1 MFRLRNRRAVGAVV
15 AIAGIFTVQPAF
27 SADLTGPEIQ
37 KLLSGT
43 TIYLE
48 FATDNPVT
56 GGGGGVM
63 AYTTD
68 GKVSTKFPNGSSLKG
83 TWVVKDNTSCITW
96 DGQPPAPC
104 TRFDKTGE
112 VITSINTAS
121 GKPRGKIT
129 KTAPGNPEK
138 LGWCHR
144 PLLGVRVGQGFCRNR
159 KAETGP
165 GEGAQIFFAGLG
177 RRAGPAQRAETLSF
191 DEAAGLSEFVEIAG
205 DGPLDRVLG
214 NSFGAQPLD
223 DPISCQAFAGQR
235 GCTGF
240 GKLGVIEEA
249 QVQQAGNGCIDQG
262 DHCGLQRA
270 HGEPAFRTAFQGLT
284 HHRHAG
290 GAP

>member
-138 LGWCHR
+138 L
-144 PLLGVRVGQGFCRNR
+144 
-159 KAETGP
+159 
-165 GEGAQIFFAGLG
+165 
-177 RRAGPAQRAETLSF
+177 
-191 DEAAGLSEFVEIAG
+191 
-205 DGPLDRVLG
+205 
-214 NSFGAQPLD
+214 
-223 DPISCQAFAGQR
+223 
-235 GCTGF
+235 
-240 GKLGVIEEA
+240 
-249 QVQQAGNGCIDQG
+249 
-262 DHCGLQRA
+262 
-270 HGEPAFRTAFQGLT
+270 
-284 HHRHAG
+284 
-290 GAP
+290 